1 MWLNMVAAH
10 QFAVAL
16 PWKIDP
22 ATTRIAV
29 SFIMVDIG
37 RMLHSPMKW

>member
-16 PWKIDP
+16 PQRIGP
-22 ATTRIAV
+22 ATARSAV
-29 SFIMVDIG
+29 SLIMDIMV
-37 RMLHSPMKW
+37 K